1 MGMRK
6 GGRGSEGG
14 NPTLSLSSS
23 QSAVRLPARLRD
35 WKCHQGCKHRRGRR
49 EVSMSPSFV

>member
-6 GGRGSEGG
+6 GGKGSEGG